1 MDCTMPDIGK
11 IFALQDA
18 AVRLAFKAVGLC
30 KMHRNGA
37 SHYDVS
43 NGVEELKAKNSFD
56 NDHL

>member
-1 MDCTMPDIGK
+1 MPDIGK